1 VQSEVAVRAPAAA
14 VEDDHDGPVDGEFV
28 QRADLAGRIGQ
39 RELGERVAHRYDSR
53 RDSTGGE
60 RSLVRGEHGDY
71 LYGQTAGYGG
81 LHVADLLGNRCHRS
95 SFLLSLIDWTE
106 RSTEHGIVTS
116 NGPNSP
122 ADRLGQMTRAQP
134 ATAKGRETRERIVR
148 AAAEL
153 VAERGVAGTP
163 LDDVRARA
171 QASKS
176 QLYHYFAD
184 RDDLLRA
191 VARTTSDDVVG
202 GQAELFE
209 RLDTI
214 DGLRA
219 WTDAL
224 VTLQQSRHA
233 KGGCPIGSL
242 AGQLAEQDEG
252 ARLAL
257 ADGLHRWESAIREG
271 LERMAARGELRPDAD
286 PGALAQRT
294 LAAVQGGLLLTQIRR
309 DPSQLRCTL
318 DGALNAIL
326 AARAVP

>member
-1 VQSEVAVRAPAAA
+1 MLDQTVQPDRLRSVTSTTAPA
-14 VEDDHDGPVDGEFV
+14 
-28 QRADLAGRIGQ
+28 
-39 RELGERVAHRYDSR
+39 
-53 RDSTGGE
+53 T
-60 RSLVRGEHGDY
+60 VR
-71 LYGQTAGYGG
+71 
-81 LHVADLLGNRCHRS
+81 
-95 SFLLSLIDWTE
+95 
-106 RSTEHGIVTS
+106 
-116 NGPNSP
+116 
-122 ADRLGQMTRAQP
+122 
-134 ATAKGRETRERIVR
+134 GRETRERIVR

-153 VAERGVAGTP
+153 VAERGVAGTS
-163 LDDVRARA
+163 LDDVRTRA
-171 QASKS
+171 HASKS

-271 LERMAARGELRPDAD
+271 LERMAARGELRRRPWRARSTHARSRTRRPAAHPDPTRSQPAPLH
-286 PGALAQRT
+286 PGRRTERNPRRTRRT
-294 LAAVQGGLLLTQIRR
+294 LNLRPRTVQG
-309 DPSQLRCTL
+309 
-318 DGALNAIL
+318 
-326 AARAVP
+326 